1 LIFDLL
7 SGKILSRIKLE
18 RKVVRQLTH

>member
-1 LIFDLL
+1 MIFDLL
-7 SGKILSRIKLE
+7 SEKILSKTKLE